1 MTAIK
6 QPLDQHGTA
15 YDLHTAIRNATKEVS
30 V

>member
-1 MTAIK
+1 MTTTNHL
-6 QPLDQHGTA
+6 LDQHGSA